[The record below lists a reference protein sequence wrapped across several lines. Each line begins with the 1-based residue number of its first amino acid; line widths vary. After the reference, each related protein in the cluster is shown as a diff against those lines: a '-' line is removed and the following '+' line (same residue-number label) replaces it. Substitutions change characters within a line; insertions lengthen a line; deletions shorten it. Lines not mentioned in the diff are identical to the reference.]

1 MTKTPQMAGKT
12 SGKSPVAKAPEAAPT
27 TAANP
32 VAAAGAALERALVD
46 PLTSALKRAG
56 LRRAQKSAGEV
67 ATAPAP
73 AKPVSGGAG
82 KPGLAISPLAV
93 PFPVIPPIAG
103 VEIATGRAGFY
114 KHEREDL
121 VLMRF
126 AEGTSAAGVFTR
138 HGVGSAPVD
147 WCKRQLAATG
157 GADVRALVVNA
168 GCANSFTGRPD
179 ADAVRRVATAV
190 GKRLDCRQRDVMMA
204 STGVIGVILDDSK
217 ITARLPE
224 VEARLTA
231 DAWAEAGRAIMTTDT
246 FPKGAYATAVI
257 DGHEVKIGGIAKG
270 SGMIAPDMATMLA
283 FVATD
288 AAIAPAA
295 LQTLVSLSTR
305 TTFNCVTVDGD
316 RSTNDTLLLFATGQS
331 GAPKIHRAGDKR
343 LADFR
348 EKLEGVLLDL
358 ALQLVKDGEGAT
370 KFVKI
375 TVNGA
380 ESPASARKI
389 ARTIAESPL
398 VKTAFAGE
406 DANWGR
412 IVMAVGRADEPVA
425 REKISVKFGD
435 LYAARDGLVSAE
447 YDEAKMSAYVKNQEF
462 EVSVDVGVGKGSS
475 TVWTCDLTKQYVA
488 INGDYR
494 S

>member
-1 MTKTPQMAGKT
+1 MTKTPKA
-12 SGKSPVAKAPEAAPT
+12 SGKKTAETAPDVTQGPVER
-27 TAANP
+27 
-32 VAAAGAALERALVD
+32 AGAAIDRALVD

-67 ATAPAP
+67 DPAPSAP
-73 AKPVSGGAG
+73 AKPASTGAG
-82 KPGLAISPLAV
+82 KPGLAVSPLAV
-93 PFPVIPPIAG
+93 PFPTIPPIAG

-121 VLMRF
+121 LLMRF

-168 GCANSFTGRPD
+168 GCANSFTGKPG

-204 STGVIGVILDDSK
+204 STGVIGVILDDAK

-231 DAWAEAGRAIMTTDT
+231 DAWAQAGRAIMTTDT
-246 FPKGAYATAVI
+246 FPKGSYATALI
-257 DGHEVKIGGIAKG
+257 DGVEVKIAGIAKG

-295 LQTLVSLSTR
+295 LQTLVSLYTR

-331 GAPKIHRAGDKR
+331 GAPKITRPGDKR

-348 EKLEGVLLDL
+348 DKLEHVLLDL

-425 REKISVKFGD
+425 RERISVKFGE
-435 LYAARDGLVSAE
+435 LYAARDGLISPE

-462 EVSVDVGVGKGSS
+462 EVSVDVGVGKGSA